1 MNYRNALRATL
12 LLLLLALIPSCVK
25 MTHQLEQ
32 SKPLEINVN
41 VRLIDDRLDDFYAF
55 EQKYRNGTGGATTQ
69 PAATQPAS

>member
-1 MNYRNALRATL
+1 MNHRDALCTIA
-12 LLLLLALIPSCVK
+12 LLLLLALAPSCVK

-55 EQKYRNGTGGATTQ
+55 EQKYRNGTGGA
-69 PAATQPAS
+69 ATQPATAPAS